1 MTRIITATI
10 ALVLVAAVALA
21 DTRDKPRV
29 AVVLAGQAA
38 ERADLI
44 NQVKQAGVDLRVPRS
59 AADQL
64 GATHVLAADHYA
76 TVLVVGA
83 DREHGLDPVARR
95 YPQTKFVVE
104 PADPM
109 VLQAALDAARR

>member
-1 MTRIITATI
+1 MTRILPATL
-10 ALVLVAAVALA
+10 ALALVAAVALA
-21 DTRDKPRV
+21 DTRNDPRV

-38 ERADLI
+38 QRADLI
-44 NQVKQAGVDLRVPRS
+44 RQVEHAGVDLRVPRS

-64 GATHVLAADHYA
+64 GTAHLLAADRYA

-83 DREHGLDPVARR
+83 DRARALDPVARR
-95 YPQTKFVVE
+95 YPDTRFVVE

-109 VLQAALDAARR
+109 VLQAALEAARP